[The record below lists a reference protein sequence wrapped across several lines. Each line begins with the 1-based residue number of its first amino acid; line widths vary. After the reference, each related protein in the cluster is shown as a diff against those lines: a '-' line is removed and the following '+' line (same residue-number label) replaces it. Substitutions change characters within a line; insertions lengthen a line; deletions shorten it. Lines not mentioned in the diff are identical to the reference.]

1 MIVGM
6 LSMSEKQFEVFLA
19 SQFIAWGK
27 RELKAGFRYQFKS
40 PDNQNSEA
48 LIEAL
53 LARQTA
59 SFSDMTTVLPYIEL
73 NAVRL
78 IPVLHADNDH
88 GFTENYISRL
98 RDLVAA
104 QQGEFKR
111 TALLIVHNSMLDTL
125 VNSAEDLAQSGK
137 VWHPLALKQ
146 QLKKLINLNDPQRI
160 VSETLLDLVYEQII
174 DNGGTVFGFSKL
186 YGAILNGDLRFHE
199 LDLLLDSDLIRYE
212 NQKEQIQ
219 KRLEENQHLH
229 RRISEITERFPGE
242 LVEKLGELDFGE
254 KFIEEHFSEPNK
266 WQAALELGACFEEQ
280 KKNRKPGLSLE
291 AEECGLTVDL
301 TPRDKAATKAGK
313 RERHLILALHEGELA
328 ADFEL
333 VFIGDAVEKKQVEI
347 RDASENKV
355 QLTGINNAGGK
366 RSRVKFSCT
375 DITAPVFCFIKIN
388 REKTAETF
396 GFKVVILPHSDF
408 PLKNIAHSFLVQV
421 KQKRLLLQTD
431 DNNLVISDNF
441 AKEELEQLGQ
451 VFSTEEIGCINF
463 ETMANESAE
472 IGFAVKTNSY
482 TLDFEIEGAVATDV
496 LSLPLL
502 LDIERYSRLFDRSF
516 YGAFNRAKN
525 KIIID
530 NQEVAPKGRR
540 LTLLQ
545 WEHELI
551 EAQLLYRHDESERSL
566 DLASLSDFDELQ
578 SAYAA
583 LLHELKQ
590 RRSLPSLCGWDQQYV
605 FLVRAVVEA
614 FTQAIQAIA
623 DNDLLSKSQK
633 KLMQI
638 GFAVFEGDEYI
649 TPLHPM
655 VLAYYLYLSEQML
668 NDKEYAQSFSSIPR
682 ITKER
687 LNPQGL
693 IPFLYHA
700 KYEFSYVQTD
710 RENSF
715 WLQLVPQQDTSFS
728 YVRKLVAE
736 KVAEFQKA
744 FSMLFSSGPK
754 AKLLINSVNGYD
766 NHDLFMGLVDLVKI
780 LKDKVPY
787 IHVYLY
793 DDALVYNEFDRFAD
807 MGKHE
812 ELKQRYELNKGKAKD
827 YADLVVDLLRT
838 RLTYSKYENNNVD
851 EQQYAHISFFRNN
864 QRVERTDVDPVQELS
879 GVVCNG
885 LIAGEAAANK
895 QDSYFTAFGLKGV
908 ATQELPHLQLALHYN
923 RLVKP
928 ANKVNEQ
935 HGPAKSSALAVSD
948 GFRKLLERSYDSSI
962 WTCIIDPKVTLDFF
976 DSTKDVV
983 LIHYSDNYTN
993 STNYDAITVTKQTD
1007 LYRKVL
1013 ERDEQGGHI
1022 EEFNAFNGEWL
1033 LKMITDRDTERKA
1046 KRGIIGAYK
1055 YVNALLA
1062 HSDIT
1067 WVPISVAEMIRVA
1080 GNIGLKI
1087 SESDFSRTIHGHKQ
1101 GPISDDVLFAG
1112 FKGDKL
1118 YLLPV
1123 EVKTGKRQ
1131 THSKGFLQALELKRY
1146 LTEDLLGKQ
1155 DLAGLLYRGLFARQ
1169 VLMQVEKYKLYNLYE
1184 DNYFDD
1190 LVEHRE
1196 WWLKGEY
1203 QLAELDDYPKGFL
1216 FVNVEDGT
1224 FFDANY
1230 SEEQDIL
1237 KIELPSGWM
1246 GDLIRKP
1253 LKEML
1258 ATASSETLFRVPG
1271 QYLLQPQGKAA
1282 GYQGSV
1288 GAELRQV
1295 AEPAGPL
1302 NAPSVSS
1309 DEQPE
1314 KTPLPIE
1321 KTSDGQLQ
1329 VLFGNDAR
1337 TDQPLY
1343 WEPTNTARF
1352 MNTNTG
1358 IIGTMGTGKTQFTKA
1373 MITQLFRN
1381 QHNNVNSAPIG
1392 MLVFDYK
1399 SDYVDDAFISATQAK
1414 KYKLFKLPYNPLS
1427 LFGDTPMLPIH
1438 TAAGFS
1444 ETMAKAYGLGPK
1456 QQLKL
1461 ENLILEAYSAAG
1473 ISPEDA
1479 STWQKPAPTIE
1490 DIWALFMAQEKV
1502 EEDSLYAA
1510 LSKLARFKIF
1520 ESIPE
1525 NMTSLYEL
1533 TSGITVIELAGYPPE
1548 IQNLVVALTLDLF
1561 YSQMQK
1567 RGKPDVEGDYRQIT
1581 KMILVDEADNFMS
1594 QNFSSLRKILK
1605 EGREY
1610 GVGMVLSTQDITH
1623 FKTGEN
1629 NYASYILTWVIHR
1642 VAEIRNADIKAIFN
1656 VDDKGEQENLMET
1669 IRKLEKHYS
1678 LYIDGKK
1685 TLTKMRDKAF
1695 WELLK

>member
-1 MIVGM
+1 
-6 LSMSEKQFEVFLA
+6 MSEKQFESFLA
-19 SQFIAWGK
+19 ERLIDWG
-27 RELKAGFRYQFKS
+27 RSEFKAGFRYQFKS
-40 PDNQNSEA
+40 PDSKNSEL

-53 LARQTA
+53 LEKKSA
-59 SFSDMTTVLPYIEL
+59 SFSDFSTALPFLEL

-78 IPVLHADNDH
+78 IPVLHADNMH
-88 GFTENYISRL
+88 GYTENYISRL

-104 QQGEFKR
+104 QQGDFKN

-125 VNSAEDLAQSGK
+125 VNSAEDLAQPSK
-137 VWHPLALKQ
+137 VWHPFTLKEH
-146 QLKKLINLNDPQRI
+146 LKTLINPLDKQRA
-160 VSETLLDLVYEQII
+160 VSEILLDLVYEQII

-186 YGAILNGDLRFHE
+186 YSAILNGDLRFHE
-199 LDLLLDSDLIRYE
+199 LNLLVDSDLTRYE
-212 NQKEQIQ
+212 SQSEQIQ
-219 KRLEENQHLH
+219 KRLEENQQLH
-229 RRISEITERFPGE
+229 RRITEITERFPAE

-254 KFIEEHFSEPNK
+254 KFIEEHFSEPDC
-266 WQAALELGACFEEQ
+266 WRETLELGACFEEQ
-280 KKNRKPGLSLE
+280 KKNRKAGLSLE
-291 AEECGLTVDL
+291 SEEWGLTVEL
-301 TPRDKAATKAGK
+301 TGRDKAPTKAGK
-313 RERHLILALHEGELA
+313 RERHLILVLHAGETA

-333 VFIGDAVEKKQVEI
+333 VFIGDAIEKNQVEI
-347 RDASENKV
+347 KDASEDKV

-366 RSRVKFSCT
+366 RSRVKFSCN
-375 DITAPVFCFIKIN
+375 DIQTPVFCFIKLN

-396 GFKVVILPHSDF
+396 GFKVVILPDSDF
-408 PLKNIAHSFLVQV
+408 PLQNIAHSFLVQV
-421 KQKRLLLQTD
+421 KQQRLLLQTD
-431 DNNLVISDNF
+431 ENVLKISENF
-441 AKEELEQLGQ
+441 TKVALEQVGQ
-451 VFSTEEIGCINF
+451 VFETADIGFIDF
-463 ETMANESAE
+463 ETLANESSE
-472 IGFAVKTNSY
+472 ISFTVITNSY
-482 TLDFEIEGAVATDV
+482 TLDFEVEGAVASEA
-496 LSLPLL
+496 LGLPLL
-502 LDIERYSRLFDRSF
+502 LDSERYSRLFDRD
-516 YGAFNRAKN
+516 YCGVFNRAKN
-525 KIIID
+525 KIILD

-545 WEHELI
+545 WEDQLI
-551 EAQLLYRHDESERSL
+551 QGQLLYRHDEAGRNL
-566 DLASLSDFDELQ
+566 DVTSFCHFPELKQAYTALLDEL
-578 SAYAA
+578 
-583 LLHELKQ
+583 HQ
-590 RRSLPSLCGWDQQYV
+590 RRSLPSLSGWDPDYIA
-605 FLVRAVVEA
+605 LVRAVVNA
-614 FTQAIQAIA
+614 FSGAISDIEE
-623 DNDLLSKSQK
+623 NDLLNKAQK
-633 KLMQI
+633 QLMHV
-638 GFAVFEGDEYI
+638 GFAVFDGDEFI
-649 TPLHPM
+649 TPLHPL
-655 VLAYYLYLSEQML
+655 VLSYYLYLAEQML
-668 NDKEYAQSFSSIPR
+668 ADKQHAQSFSGLPR

-693 IPFLYHA
+693 IPYLYHP
-700 KYEFSYVQTD
+700 KFEFSYVQKD

-715 WLQLVPQQDTSFS
+715 WMQLVPQQETSFS
-728 YVRKLVAE
+728 YVRKLVSE
-736 KVAEFQKA
+736 KVGEFQAA
-744 FSMLFSSGPK
+744 FSMLFSCGPR
-754 AKLLINSVNGYD
+754 AKLLVNSVNNHD
-766 NHDLFMGLVDLVKI
+766 NFDLFMGLVDLVKN

-787 IHVYLY
+787 IHVCLY
-793 DDALVYNEFDRFAD
+793 DDELMYNEFDRFAD
-807 MGKHE
+807 MSKHE
-812 ELKQRYELNKGKAKD
+812 ELKLRYELNKGKAKE
-827 YADLVVDLLRT
+827 YSDLVVDLLRT
-838 RLTYSKYENNNVD
+838 RLTYSKYENEKVTA
-851 EQQYAHISFFRNN
+851 QQYAHISFFRNN
-864 QRVERTDVDPVQELS
+864 QRVERTDVDPDQELS

-885 LIAGEAAANK
+885 LIVGEAAANK

-908 ATQELPHLQLALHYN
+908 DTTNRPHLRLAQQYN

-928 ANKVNEQ
+928 AYKANEQ
-935 HGPAKSSALAVSD
+935 HGKAKSTALAVND

-976 DSTKDVV
+976 ESSKDVV

-1013 ERDEQGGHI
+1013 ERDEQGGYI
-1022 EEFNAFNGEWL
+1022 EELNAFNGSWL
-1033 LKMITDRDTERKA
+1033 LRMITDNSNERKA
-1046 KRGIIGAYK
+1046 KRGTIGAYK
-1055 YVNALLA
+1055 FINALLA
-1062 HSDIT
+1062 HSDVT
-1067 WVPISVAEMIRVA
+1067 WVPLSVDEIIRVA
-1080 GNIGLKI
+1080 KNTGLKI
-1087 SESDFSRTIHGHKQ
+1087 SESDFSRTVQGYKQ

-1112 FKGDKL
+1112 FKDDKL

-1169 VLMQVEKYKLYNLYE
+1169 VLMQVEKYKLYNLYKDDYFE
-1184 DNYFDD
+1184 DLD
-1190 LVEHRE
+1190 EQRE

-1203 QLAELDDYPKGFL
+1203 QLTELNDYPKGFL

-1224 FFDANY
+1224 FFDACY

-1237 KIELPSGWM
+1237 KIELPSGWL
-1246 GDLIRKP
+1246 GDLIRTP

-1258 ATASSETLFRVPG
+1258 ASASSETLFRVPA
-1271 QYLLQPQGKAA
+1271 QYLLQPQTKTSE
-1282 GYQGSV
+1282 YQEEPET
-1288 GAELRQV
+1288 ELRHP
-1295 AEPAGPL
+1295 AEPIDPL
-1302 NAPSVSS
+1302 VPPSVSS

-1314 KTPLPIE
+1314 KSPQPIE
-1321 KTSDGQLQ
+1321 KTSDGPLQ

-1337 TDQPLY
+1337 TDQHLY

-1373 MITQLFRN
+1373 MITQLYRN

-1392 MLVFDYK
+1392 MLIFDYK
-1399 SDYVDDAFISATQAK
+1399 SDYVDDAFINATQAK

-1427 LFGDTPMLPIH
+1427 LFGNTPMLPIH
-1438 TAAGFS
+1438 TSAGFS

-1461 ENLILEAYSAAG
+1461 ENLILEAYTAAG
-1473 ISPEDA
+1473 ISLEDA

-1520 ESIPE
+1520 ESVPE

-1533 TSGITVIELAGYPPE
+1533 TTGVTVIELAGYPSE

-1567 RGKPDVEGDYRQIT
+1567 RGKPEVQGDFRQIT

-1594 QNFSSLRKILK
+1594 QNFSSLRRILK

-1610 GVGMVLSTQDITH
+1610 GVGVVLSTQDITH
-1623 FKTGEN
+1623 FKTSEN

-1695 WELLK
+1695 WELNNA

>member
-1 MIVGM
+1 
-6 LSMSEKQFEVFLA
+6 MSEKQFESFLVEQLI
-19 SQFIAWGK
+19 SRCQS
-27 RELKAGFRYQFKS
+27 ELKAGFRYQFKS
-40 PDNQNSEA
+40 PDGQNSR
-48 LIEAL
+48 LLTDAL
-53 LARQTA
+53 LAHQTA
-59 SFSDMTTVLPYIEL
+59 SITDIATELPFIQIGS
-73 NAVRL
+73 VKL
-78 IPVLHADNDH
+78 IPVLHADNEQ

-98 RDLVAA
+98 RDMVAS
-104 QQGEFKR
+104 QQDDFTQ

-125 VNSAEDLAQSGK
+125 INSAEDLAQPGK
-137 VWHPLALKQ
+137 VWHPFTLKE
-146 QLKKLINLNDPQRI
+146 QLKTLINPQDKQRT
-160 VSETLLDLVYEQII
+160 VSETLLDLVYEQIS
-174 DNGGTVFGFSKL
+174 DNGGTVFGFNKL
-186 YGAILNGDLRFHE
+186 YGAILDGDLRFDE
-199 LDLLLDSDLIRYE
+199 LDLLQDSDLKRYE

-219 KRLEENQHLH
+219 KRLEENQRLH
-229 RRISEITERFPGE
+229 DRIAQITERFPGE

-254 KFIEEHFSEPNK
+254 KFIEEHFSEPGK
-266 WQAALELGACFEEQ
+266 WRETLELGACFEEQ
-280 KKNRKPGLSLE
+280 KKNRKAGLSLE
-291 AEECGLTVDL
+291 TEESGLTVDL
-301 TPRDKAATKAGK
+301 TGRDKAATKAGK
-313 RERHLILALHEGELA
+313 RERHLILALHQGEMN

-333 VFIGDAVEKKQVEI
+333 VFIGDAVEKDQIEI
-347 RDASENKV
+347 RDASEDKIK
-355 QLTGINNAGGK
+355 LSGINNAGGK
-366 RSRVKFSCT
+366 RSRVKFSCN
-375 DITAPVFCFIKIN
+375 DITAPVFCFIRLN
-388 REKTAETF
+388 RENTGERYS
-396 GFKVVILPHSDF
+396 FKIVILPASDF
-408 PLKNIAHSFLVQV
+408 PIENIAHNFLVQV
-421 KQKRLLLQTD
+421 KQKKLLLQTD
-431 DNNLVISDNF
+431 ENQLLISDYS
-441 AKEELEQLGQ
+441 AIAELQQPGQ
-451 VFSTEEIGCINF
+451 VFSCADTGVIDF

-472 IGFAVKTNSY
+472 ISFTVKTNSY
-482 TLDFEIEGAVATDV
+482 NLDFEVEGAVASDA

-502 LDIERYSRLFDRSF
+502 LDTERYPRLFDVGYF
-516 YGAFNRAKN
+516 GVFNKSKN
-525 KIIID
+525 KIILD

-540 LTLLQ
+540 LTILQ
-545 WEHELI
+545 WEHQLVSE
-551 EAQLLYRHDESERSL
+551 QLLYRHDEPERN
-566 DLASLSDFDELQ
+566 LSTGVFKLYPQLEQAYTTLLTEL
-578 SAYAA
+578 
-583 LLHELKQ
+583 HK
-590 RRSLPSLCGWDQQYV
+590 RKCLPSLSGWDVQYIE
-605 FLVRAVVEA
+605 LVRQVVNA
-614 FTQAIQAIA
+614 FTQATADIA
-623 DNDLLSKSQK
+623 ENDVLSTEQRQ
-633 KLMQI
+633 LMQI
-638 GFAVFEGDEYI
+638 GFAQFDGAEYV

-655 VLAYYLYLSEQML
+655 VLAYYLYLAEQML
-668 NDKEYAQSFSSIPR
+668 ADKQQAQSFADLPR
-682 ITKER
+682 ITKDR

-693 IPFLYHA
+693 MPYLYHP
-700 KYEFSYVQTD
+700 KYQFSYVQAERD
-710 RENSF
+710 NSF
-715 WLQLVPQQDTSFS
+715 WMQLVPQQDTSFS
-728 YVRKLVAE
+728 YVRKLVLE
-736 KVAEFQKA
+736 KATEFQAA
-744 FSMLFSSGPK
+744 FSMLFSCGPK
-754 AKLLINSVNGYD
+754 AKLLINSVNNHD
-766 NHDLFMGLVDLVKI
+766 NTDLFMGLVDLVKD

-787 IHVYLY
+787 IHVCLY
-793 DDALVYNEFDRFAD
+793 DDELMYNEFDRFAD
-807 MGKHE
+807 MAKHE
-812 ELKQRYELNKGKAKD
+812 ELKQRYELTKGKAKE

-838 RLTYSKYENNNVD
+838 RLTYSKFENTNVA

-864 QRVERTDVDPVQELS
+864 QRVERTDVDPAKELS

-895 QDSYFTAFGLKGV
+895 QDSYFTAFGLRGV
-908 ATQELPHLQLALHYN
+908 DTTNLPHLQLAQQYN

-928 ANKVNEQ
+928 AYKANEQ
-935 HGPAKSSALAVSD
+935 HGKAKSTALAVNDS
-948 GFRKLLERSYDSSI
+948 FRSLLERSYDSSI

-976 DSTKDVV
+976 ESSKDVV

-993 STNYDAITVTKQTD
+993 STNYDAITLTKQTD

-1013 ERDEQGGHI
+1013 ERDEKGGHI

-1033 LKMITDRDTERKA
+1033 LKMITDNANERKA

-1055 YVNALLA
+1055 YVNCLLV

-1067 WVPISVAEMIRVA
+1067 WVPLSVAEMIRVA

-1087 SESDFSRTIHGHKQ
+1087 SESDFSRTVQGYKQ
-1101 GPISDDVLFAG
+1101 GAISDDVLFAG

-1131 THSKGFLQALELKRY
+1131 THNKGFLQALELKRY

-1169 VLMQVEKYKLYNLYE
+1169 VLMQVEKYKLYNLYD
-1184 DNYFDD
+1184 DNYFDA
-1190 LVEHRE
+1190 LTVKRE
-1196 WWLKGEY
+1196 WWLQGEY
-1203 QLAELDDYPKGFL
+1203 QIGELNDYPKGFL

-1224 FFDANY
+1224 FFDACY

-1237 KIELPSGWM
+1237 KIELPSGWL
-1246 GDLIRKP
+1246 GDLIRQP
-1253 LKEML
+1253 LKNML
-1258 ATASSETLFRVPG
+1258 ANAISETLFRVPA
-1271 QYLLQPQGKAA
+1271 QYLLQPHSEVAVTQPYQAHTETEFRQAAEQPKATQQEVVTEKAA
-1282 GYQGSV
+1282 TSTM
-1288 GAELRQV
+1288 AEQ
-1295 AEPAGPL
+1295 A
-1302 NAPSVSS
+1302 
-1309 DEQPE
+1309 
-1314 KTPLPIE
+1314 
-1321 KTSDGQLQ
+1321 KTSDGPLKI
-1329 VLFGNDAR
+1329 LFGNDVR
-1337 TDQPLY
+1337 SEQPLY

-1373 MITQLFRN
+1373 MITQLYRN

-1392 MLVFDYK
+1392 MLIFDYK
-1399 SDYVDDAFISATQAK
+1399 SDYVDDAFISATDAK

-1461 ENLILEAYSAAG
+1461 ENLILEAYTAAG
-1473 ISPEDA
+1473 ITPEDA
-1479 STWQKPAPTIE
+1479 STWHKPAPTIE
-1490 DIWALFMAQEKV
+1490 DIWALFIAQEKV

-1533 TSGITVIELAGYPPE
+1533 TTGITVIELAGYPAE

-1567 RGKPDVEGDYRQIT
+1567 RGKPDVQGDYRQIT

-1594 QNFSSLRKILK
+1594 QNFSSLRRILK

-1610 GVGMVLSTQDITH
+1610 GVGVVLSTQDITH

>member
-1 MIVGM
+1 
-6 LSMSEKQFEVFLA
+6 MSEKQFEFYLVEQLINYC
-19 SQFIAWGK
+19 QE
-27 RELKAGFRYQFKS
+27 ELQAGFRYQFKS
-40 PDNQNSEA
+40 PDSHNSH
-48 LIEAL
+48 LLTKAL
-53 LARQTA
+53 LSNKTGSFIDISTA
-59 SFSDMTTVLPYIEL
+59 LPFIQIG
-73 NAVRL
+73 AIKL
-78 IPVLHADNDH
+78 IPVLHSDNEH

-98 RDLVAA
+98 RDMVAA
-104 QQGEFKR
+104 QQGEFLS

-125 VNSAEDLAQSGK
+125 INSAEDLAQPGK
-137 VWHPLALKQ
+137 VWHPLTFKE
-146 QLKKLINLNDPQRI
+146 QLKTLINPFDKQRA
-160 VSETLLDLVYEQII
+160 VSETLLDLVYEQIV

-186 YGAILNGDLRFHE
+186 YCAILDGDLKFDE
-199 LDLLLDSDLIRYE
+199 LGLIHDNDLRRYE

-219 KRLEENQHLH
+219 KRLEENQQLH
-229 RRISEITERFPGE
+229 DRIAEITERFPGE

-254 KFIEEHFSEPNK
+254 KFIEEHFSEASS
-266 WQAALELGACFEEQ
+266 WRETLELATCFEEQ
-280 KKNRKPGLSLE
+280 KKNRKAGLNIE
-291 AEECGLTVDL
+291 TEESGLTVDL
-301 TPRDKAATKAGK
+301 TGRDKASTKAGK
-313 RERHLILALHEGELA
+313 RERHLILELHPGETN

-333 VFIGDAVEKKQVEI
+333 VFIGDAVEKEQVQI
-347 RDASENKV
+347 KDASENKI
-355 QLTGINNAGGK
+355 QLSGINNAGGK
-366 RSRVKFSCT
+366 RSRVKFTCK
-375 DITAPVFCFIKIN
+375 DINAPVFCFIKLS
-388 REKTAETF
+388 REKTAECF
-396 GFKVVILPHSDF
+396 GFKVVILPASDF
-408 PLKNIAHSFLVQV
+408 PLDNIAHIFLVKV

-431 DNNLVISDNF
+431 ENELQISENISR
-441 AKEELEQLGQ
+441 AELEQAGQ
-451 VFSTEEIGCINF
+451 VFDSANIGTVDF
-463 ETMANESAE
+463 ETLANESAE
-472 IGFAVKTNSY
+472 ISFTINTSTY
-482 TLDFEIEGAVATDV
+482 SLDFEVEGAVASDA
-496 LSLPLL
+496 LSIPLL
-502 LDIERYSRLFDRSF
+502 LDTERYPRLFDAGYF
-516 YGAFNRAKN
+516 GKFNRAKN
-525 KIIID
+525 KIILD

-545 WEHELI
+545 WEHQLVHE
-551 EAQLLYRHDESERSL
+551 QLLYRHDEPERNLEVTTFTSYP
-566 DLASLSDFDELQ
+566 ELMH
-578 SAYAA
+578 AYAD
-583 LLHELKQ
+583 LLNELHQ
-590 RRSLPSLCGWDQQYV
+590 RNNLPSLCGWDSH
-605 FLVRAVVEA
+605 FIELVKAVVSA
-614 FTQAIQAIA
+614 FIQATDKIA
-623 DNDLLSKSQK
+623 ENDLLNKSQK
-633 KLMQI
+633 QLMQI
-638 GFAVFEGDEYI
+638 GFAVFDGAEFI
-649 TPLHPM
+649 TPLHPL
-655 VLAYYLYLSEQML
+655 VLSYYLYLAEQMHE
-668 NDKEYAQSFSSIPR
+668 DKQQAQSFAALPR

-693 IPFLYHA
+693 LPYLYHP
-700 KYEFSYVQTD
+700 KFEFSYAQME

-715 WLQLVPQQDTSFS
+715 WLQLVPQQETSFS
-728 YVRKLVAE
+728 YVRKLVLE
-736 KVAEFQKA
+736 KTSEFQSA
-744 FSMLFSSGPK
+744 FSMLFNCGPK
-754 AKLLINSVNGYD
+754 AKLLLNSVNNHD
-766 NHDLFMGLVDLVKI
+766 NYDLFMGLVDLVKS

-787 IHVYLY
+787 IHVCLY
-793 DDALVYNEFDRFAD
+793 DDELLYNEFDKFAD

-812 ELKQRYELNKGKAKD
+812 EIKQRYELTKGKAKE

-838 RLTYSKYENNNVD
+838 RLTYSKFENQSVTD
-851 EQQYAHISFFRNN
+851 QQYAHISFFRNN
-864 QRVERTDVDPVQELS
+864 QRVERTDVDPDQELS
-879 GVVCNG
+879 GVLCKG

-908 ATQELPHLQLALHYN
+908 DTTNLPHLQLAKQYN
-923 RLVKP
+923 RLLKP
-928 ANKVNEQ
+928 AYKTNEQ
-935 HGPAKSSALAVSD
+935 HGKAKSTALAVNDS
-948 GFRKLLERSYDSSI
+948 FRSLLERSYDSSI

-976 DSTKDVV
+976 ESSKDVV

-1013 ERDEQGGHI
+1013 ERDEKGGHI

-1033 LKMITDRDTERKA
+1033 LKMITDNANERKA

-1055 YVNALLA
+1055 YVNCLLS

-1087 SESDFSRTIHGHKQ
+1087 SESDFSRTVQGYKQ
-1101 GPISDDVLFAG
+1101 GAISDDVLFAG

-1146 LTEDLLGKQ
+1146 LTQDLLGKQ

-1184 DNYFDD
+1184 DNYFDG
-1190 LVEHRE
+1190 LTAYRE

-1203 QLAELDDYPKGFL
+1203 QIGELTNYPQGFL
-1216 FVNVEDGT
+1216 FVNVEDNT
-1224 FFDANY
+1224 FFDACY

-1237 KIELPSGWM
+1237 KIELPIAVLSN
-1246 GDLIRKP
+1246 LISRP
-1253 LKEML
+1253 LKTML
-1258 ATASSETLFRVPG
+1258 AIASSETLFRVPK
-1271 QYLLQPQGKAA
+1271 QYLLQPQTA
-1282 GYQGSV
+1282 GIDAQSYP
-1288 GAELRQV
+1288 ELNEIALLRV
-1295 AEPAGPL
+1295 AEQKESPELVNVEHNKVPVESNKNSDGPL
-1302 NAPSVSS
+1302 
-1309 DEQPE
+1309 
-1314 KTPLPIE
+1314 K
-1321 KTSDGQLQ
+1321 

-1373 MITQLFRN
+1373 MITQLYRN
-1381 QHNNVNSAPIG
+1381 QHNNVNGAPIG
-1392 MLVFDYK
+1392 MLIFDYK
-1399 SDYVDDAFISATQAK
+1399 SDYVDDDFINATQAN

-1427 LFGDTPMLPIH
+1427 LFGETPMLPIH
-1438 TAAGFS
+1438 TASGFS

-1461 ENLILEAYSAAG
+1461 ENLILDAYTSAG
-1473 ISPEDA
+1473 ITPEDS
-1479 STWQKPAPTIE
+1479 STWHKPAPTIE
-1490 DIWALFMAQEKV
+1490 DIWALFIAQEKV

-1520 ESIPE
+1520 ESVPE

-1533 TSGITVIELAGYPPE
+1533 TTGITVVELAGYPSE
-1548 IQNLVVALTLDLF
+1548 VQNLVVALTLDLF

-1567 RGKPDVEGDYRQIT
+1567 RGKPEVQGDYRQIT

-1594 QNFSSLRKILK
+1594 QNFSSLRRILK

-1610 GVGMVLSTQDITH
+1610 GVGVVLSTQDITH

-1669 IRKLEKHYS
+1669 IRKLEKHNS

-1695 WELLK
+1695 WEL